1 MNKVKEI
8 LLSYMAA
15 MNPTEE
21 QKELAEKRLNTC
33 VECEHWVQNPARCGL
48 CGCLTKG
55 KVFTPRGADACPAHK
70 WSE

>member
-8 LLSYMAA
+8 LVSYLTA

-21 QKELAEKRLNTC
+21 QKVLAEKRLETC
-33 VECEHWVQNPARCGL
+33 LECEHWVQNPARCGL

-70 WSE
+70 WAE